1 MRGKMR
7 TAVAV
12 VAGLAGFTAAAAA
25 QVAGMP
31 LFTNPRY
38 GNLGLRV
45 HADLGRPTD
54 TGTGAG
60 DLTVVQGGANFV
72 LGPIGIDASVGMLK
86 DKLSAAQGCVKTP
99 DVSCSDTKVSL
110 AALAQYRLMGGGMN
124 PLSLSVFGGASM
136 DITALDAANY
146 DLGTGS
152 LPKELTIPV
161 GAAVGFHTPFGLNVW
176 GAPRLNFRRWINCD
190 APLTCENSSSFR
202 WAIGADMPI
211 LGVLSLRAA
220 FDSGKLKDLSGTEE
234 TVSFWGVGAS
244 IGLGGMR

>member
-12 VAGLAGFTAAAAA
+12 VAGLAGFAVAASA

-45 HADLGRPTD
+45 HADLGQPTK
-54 TGTGAG
+54 TIEGAG

-99 DVSCSDTKVSL
+99 DVSCSDTKVTV
-110 AALAQYRLMGGGMN
+110 AALGQFRLMGGGAN
-124 PLSLSVFGGASM
+124 PMSLSAFGGASM

-152 LPKELTIPV
+152 FPKQLTIPV
-161 GAAVGFHTPFGLNVW
+161 GVAVGFHTPFGLTVW
-176 GAPRLNFRRWINCD
+176 GAPRLN
-190 APLTCENSSSFR
+190 LTRYASCGGTCPDGYSNFR
-202 WAIGADMPI
+202 WAVGADLPI

-220 FDSGKLKDLSGTEE
+220 FDSGKYGSGSDAP

-244 IGLGGMR
+244 VGLGGMR

>member
-1 MRGKMR
+1 MTGRMRV
-7 TAVAV
+7 AVAV
-12 VAGLAGFTAAAAA
+12 VAGLAGFTAAASA

-45 HADLGRPTD
+45 HADLGRPTK
-54 TGTGAG
+54 TTTGAG

-86 DKLSAAQGCVKTP
+86 DQLSTAQGCVKTP
-99 DVSCSDTKVSL
+99 TVSCSDTKVSV
-110 AALAQYRLMGGGMN
+110 AALGQFRLMGGGAE
-124 PLSLSVFGGASM
+124 PISLSAFAGASM

-152 LPKELTIPV
+152 LPKELNVPV
-161 GAAVGFHTPFGLNVW
+161 GVAIGLHTPFGLTVW
-176 GAPRLNFRRWINCD
+176 GAPRFN
-190 APLTCENSSSFR
+190 LTRYASCGGTCPDGYSNFR

-220 FDSGKLKDLSGTEE
+220 FDSGKMGPSGASE